1 MTTKLSALTTAPS
14 DRSVEEAIRTYCAAL
29 FSGGAAALSTLLNR
43 TITIDVDSTL
53 LDQSAALAERLPPPW
68 VIAELRFTRG
78 LGGGHTLILTRAD
91 AAVMA
96 QLALGEDPDES
107 AAFSPEHEDALQEML
122 NQMMNSASS
131 SLKGLLDRPVTFG
144 AADLKFI
151 EPGDSWAPQM
161 HSAFLARMSVDG
173 IRRATLAITVPA
185 TVADALTARPA
196 PAAREPETEALAAG
210 GPASSLDLILDITL
224 PITVELGRTKMLI
237 RDILALSPGS
247 VLELDKLAGEPVE
260 ILVNDRPI
268 ARGEVVI
275 IDENFGVRLTHIS
288 RPADRIRSLR

>member
-1 MTTKLSALTTAPS
+1 MTTKLSALTTVPP
-14 DRSVEEAIRTYCAAL
+14 DRPLEETIRAYCGAL

-43 TITIDVDSTL
+43 TITIDVDPKLS
-53 LDQSAALAERLPPPW
+53 DRAEALAERLPPPW
-68 VIAELRFTRG
+68 VVADLRFTRG
-78 LGGGHTLILTRAD
+78 LGGAHTLILTRAE
-91 AAVMA
+91 AAGLA
-96 QLALGEDPDES
+96 QLALGEEPDES
-107 AAFSPEHEDALQEML
+107 PALSAEHEDALQEMI

-131 SLKGLLDRPVTFG
+131 SLKGLLDRPVAFG

-151 EPGDSWAPQM
+151 EPGDPWAPQM
-161 HSAFLARMSVDG
+161 HSVILARMSVDG
-173 IRRATLAITVPA
+173 IRRATLALTIPG
-185 TVADALTARPA
+185 TVAEALSARQEPA
-196 PAAREPETEALAAG
+196 SREPETDGLPAG
-210 GPASSLDLILDITL
+210 GPASGLDLILDITL